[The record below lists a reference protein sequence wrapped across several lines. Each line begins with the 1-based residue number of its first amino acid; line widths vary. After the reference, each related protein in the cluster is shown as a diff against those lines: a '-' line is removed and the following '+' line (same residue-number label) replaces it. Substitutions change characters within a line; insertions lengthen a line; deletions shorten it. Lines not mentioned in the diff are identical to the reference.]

1 MNDDIVASATNK
13 MIRICRIHR
22 NLIEFKVGEIGMP
35 RTAHRALMHLAK
47 SGHLTSQRELA
58 EHLEITPAA
67 VTGVLQRLEADGY
80 IERTLGSDNR
90 YNEISIT
97 EKGIETVEISK
108 GAFREVD
115 LSIFDGFSGEEI
127 NLLIGFLD
135 KAKKNAEKYE
145 AELRKKQNEKMV

>member
-1 MNDDIVASATNK
+1 MASSATNK
-13 MIRICRIHR
+13 MIRLCRIHR
-22 NLIEFKVGEIGMP
+22 NLIESKVGEIGMP
-35 RTAHRALMHLAK
+35 RTAHRALMHLSK

-58 EHLEITPAA
+58 DHLEITPAA

-80 IERTLGSDNR
+80 IKRTLGSDNR

-97 EKGIETVEISK
+97 EKGIKTVEISR

-115 LSIFDGFSGEEI
+115 LSVFDDFTSDEI
-127 NLLIGFLD
+127 DLFISFLD
-135 KAKKNAEKYE
+135 KAKKNVEKYE

>member
-1 MNDDIVASATNK
+1 
-13 MIRICRIHR
+13 
-22 NLIEFKVGEIGMP
+22 MP
-35 RTAHRALMHLAK
+35 RTAHRTLMHLAK
-47 SGHLTSQRELA
+47 SGHLTSQKELA

-80 IERTLGSDNR
+80 IKRTLGSDNR

-115 LSIFDGFSGEEI
+115 RSIFDGFTNEEFD
-127 NLLIGFLD
+127 LLIDFLD
-135 KAKKNAEKYE
+135 RGKKNLEKYE